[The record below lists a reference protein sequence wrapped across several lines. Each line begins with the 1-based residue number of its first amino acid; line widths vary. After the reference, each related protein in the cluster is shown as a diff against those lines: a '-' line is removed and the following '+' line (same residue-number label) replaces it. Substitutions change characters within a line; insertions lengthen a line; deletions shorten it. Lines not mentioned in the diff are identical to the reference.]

1 MWVNHKVKKLY
12 SLSKCKVETQSGTV
26 NDKPS
31 PQLQENGMPEVSQT
45 VIELR
50 EPLLDQ

>member
-1 MWVNHKVKKLY
+1 VNHKVKKLY
-12 SLSKCKVETQSGTV
+12 SLKVEARGAA

-31 PQLQENGMPEVSQT
+31 TQVQENEMPKVSQT

-50 EPLLDQ
+50 EPLLDI